1 MRSLCS
7 KLNSLSFHL
16 PSKNIIPNA
25 EQVAMKNLLLDHIKF
40 GVHIPVMGFDGNHP
54 TKEEIISF
62 AQHAEALGYDSLS
75 ANDHIVF
82 HTSWLDALS
91 TISVVAASTTRILIG
106 TSILNIV
113 VRNPVV
119 SAKALAAIDILSSGR
134 LFAGVGPGSHRGD
147 YDACGIDF
155 NQRWPRFSE
164 ALQIL
169 VRLLRSGDNTSS
181 MPFSYKGKY
190 YTLKD
195 IFLTPKPIQKP
206 HPPIYVGSW
215 GSDIGLKRLAK
226 YSNGWMASAY
236 NITPAKFKEKWNFL
250 LSYRRS
256 LGKEEQDQQPFDN
269 SVMSMFGYIHDEKEK
284 VLEVVK
290 KILSP
295 ALRRP
300 AEDLERMLLFGS
312 SDECLRKIENLVDAG
327 VKRIHFWPVV
337 DYENQIRIFKNEV
350 CSDL

>member
-1 MRSLCS
+1 
-7 KLNSLSFHL
+7 
-16 PSKNIIPNA
+16 
-25 EQVAMKNLLLDHIKF
+25 MKHLLLDDIKF

-54 TKEEIISF
+54 TKEQITSF

-134 LFAGVGPGSHRGD
+134 LFAGVGPGSHIGD

-169 VRLLRSGDNTSS
+169 VRLLSSGDNTSSSS

-190 YTLKD
+190 YNLKD
-195 IFLTPKPIQKP
+195 IFLTPKPVQKP

-215 GSDIGLKRLAK
+215 GSDIGLKRLAR

-236 NITPAKFKEKWNFL
+236 NITPAKFKEKWKFL
-250 LSYRRS
+250 LSYRKSIGR
-256 LGKEEQDQQPFDN
+256 EEEAFEN
-269 SVMSMFGYIHDEKEK
+269 SVMSMFGYIDDDKDKVHKVAKE
-284 VLEVVK
+284 
-290 KILSP
+290 ILSP

-300 AEDLERMLLFGS
+300 AEDLEQMLLFGS
-312 SDECLRKIENLVDAG
+312 SDECLSKIKNLVNAG
-327 VKRIHFWPVV
+327 VQRIHFWPVV
-337 DYENQIRIFKNEV
+337 DYEDQIRIFKNEV
-350 CSDL
+350 YSAVL